1 MNHLIYEMLFSY
13 VCGDNFS
20 QSDVC
25 IYLFVVYD
33 LLILT
38 STFDGTNFNGF
49 ISGCVCFLLKKSC
62 FASKV
67 KHLYI

>member
-38 STFDGTNFNGF
+38 STFDGTNFNGL
-49 ISGCVCFLLKKSC
+49 FLVAFVS
-62 FASKV
+62 
-67 KHLYI
+67 Y